1 MTSIFIRS
9 IMENVKEYFVNNST
23 IRIVFGDIMAS
34 NAEVIVSSDDTRIT
48 MSGGVSRSILMAE
61 GTGVI
66 KNDAHK
72 NIPAE
77 VGDVVV
83 TTAGTLLQ
91 KYIFH
96 VITMNYDSYED
107 RTGMFTKDDMHQY
120 IINNSIDKCF
130 SLLHALDLKSIAF
143 PSIGAG
149 TAAIPF
155 VKVATAMAE
164 AIVRNL
170 KKTNKAFVVELY
182 LKDKFE
188 RMSQWDFLSMFEQ
201 FAAQVAMAGMKQGDV
216 RNGLVPEV
224 LQYGNSATGGKLSEQ
239 KDIFISYSRKDTETV
254 KDIYNWLEG
263 KGYKCWIDLEGMSSS
278 DSYKAIIVDAIKNSK
293 ILMFMSSENSNS
305 SQNVVSEVSLA
316 MKYGKKIIPV
326 KLDEVPYTPSI
337 EYDIVN
343 IDFVNYYNS
352 DHDFAKNMILK
363 KIAYMIEVS

>member
-1 MTSIFIRS
+1 
-9 IMENVKEYFVNNST
+9 MENVKEYFVNNST
-23 IRIVFGDIMAS
+23 IRIVFGDIMETK
-34 NAEVIVSSDDTRIT
+34 AEVIASSDDSHIT
-48 MSGGVSRSILMAE
+48 MRGGVSKAIRMKE
-61 GTGVI
+61 GTMAI
-66 KNDAHK
+66 KNDAGK
-72 NIPAE
+72 YVPAE

-96 VITMNYDSYED
+96 IITMSFDSYTD
-107 RTGMFTKDDMHQY
+107 RSGLFSKDDMHQY

-170 KKTNKAFVVELY
+170 KKTNKTFVVELY

-188 RMSQWDFLSMFEQ
+188 RMTQWDFLPMFEQ

-316 MKYGKKIIPV
+316 VKYGKKIIPV

-352 DHDFAKNMILK
+352 DHDFAKNAILK